1 MIDDNSSQPVLT
13 MFAGINGSGK
23 STLFNLQQ
31 AKYKVDL
38 GVRVCPDE
46 ILIENDGDWQDY
58 GDVFASGRMAC
69 RKINQ
74 CINQRLS
81 FNWEFTIISDYV
93 LNVLKRAK
101 DAGYQIRLNFILVD
115 NVDIPLQRIANRV
128 KNGGHGI
135 SEDMVRWRF
144 KNQFMNM
151 EKALPMLD
159 IGVFFDNDE
168 ALQVVGF
175 ATPEQPLVFFDKDTE
190 ITRDLLK
197 KAKSTSTEML
207 K

>member
-1 MIDDNSSQPVLT
+1 
-13 MFAGINGSGK
+13 MFAGINGAGK
-23 STLFNLQQ
+23 STLFELQKM
-31 AKYKVDL
+31 KYNADF
-38 GVRVCPDE
+38 GVRVCPDD
-46 ILIENDGDWQDY
+46 ILMENEGDWENY
-58 GDVFASGRMAC
+58 NDVYASGRKAC
-69 RKINQ
+69 KKIND
-74 CINQRLS
+74 CLEKKES
-81 FNWEFTIISDYV
+81 FNWEYTLITDYV
-93 LNVLKRAK
+93 LKIMQKAK
-101 DAGYQIRLNFILVD
+101 DAGYQIKLNFILVD
-115 NVDIPLQRIANRV
+115 DLQTSLDRVAERV

-175 ATPEQPLVFFDKDTE
+175 VTQEQPLVFFDKDTE